1 MFIEQFL
8 QILTFY
14 LQRGICLVIP
24 NGNDNDLSDIEK
36 LKVRFYLSKFKIDP
50 ENKALIYGNSS
61 LCRFIIE
68 EQMKDQDK
76 IDYISSCILN
86 IQLKN
91 QESLNDYLS
100 SLGDNSAIKN
110 KIMELLKEDCPICYE
125 PNPDHCLPCKHLLCK
140 ACCEQIHSCPLCR
153 SNYSINNVL
162 VFNKKINPLV
172 EIKEEN
178 DNMDKSMVNIK
189 NIKIITEN
197 NFSKFCMDRFHLL
210 LMKKGGVL
218 KSTET
223 DELFFLIQYFPNEI
237 INLYRNT
244 SICSE
249 EVKCFVAAILYKI
262 HLNNTLCE
270 YINTPNRILRFLA
283 VLYNTNQD
291 NINDDIKINFE
302 QNYGKPDPKGNILL
316 KGDRSFRSLIL
327 RMVSQCKESDKIE
340 EEFIRYEKKWKLI
353 FKFTHFG
360 ESKNIKN
367 YPIAFNYAN
376 SICNGKNI
384 TKEREKKYN
393 SDSEKIN
400 KFPEGFKLYDI
411 DNTECMSTISGKVN
425 KYIESLDEDIFDY
438 LSDKPGLAFRLLRR
452 ISLAFEKS
460 DKLKPFLVKII
471 PKMNFD
477 QQVDLVHLFSSNEEE
492 DHPNVVITSKSTI
505 YWGKK

>member
-24 NGNDNDLSDIEK
+24 NCQDNELSDIEN

-50 ENKALIYGNSS
+50 ENKVLIYGNSA
-61 LCRFIIE
+61 LCRFIINL
-68 EQMKDQDK
+68 QMQDQSK
-76 IDYISSCILN
+76 IDYIGSCILN
-86 IQLKN
+86 IQIRN
-91 QESLNDYLS
+91 QQSLNDYLL
-100 SLGDNSAIKN
+100 SLGDNSPVKN

-125 PNPDHCLPCKHLLCK
+125 PTPDHCLPCKHLLCK
-140 ACCEQIHSCPLCR
+140 SCCEQIHSCPLCR

-162 VFNKKINPLV
+162 VLNKEINTLD
-172 EIKEEN
+172 EIKEDD
-178 DNMDKSMVNIK
+178 DNMDKSMVNMK

-197 NFSKFCMDRFHLL
+197 DFNQFCMNRFHLL

-223 DELFFLIQYFPNEI
+223 DELFFLILYFPNEI
-237 INLYRNT
+237 IKLYRNT

-249 EVKCFVAAILYKI
+249 EVKCFIAAILYKI

-283 VLYNTNQD
+283 VLYNTDQN
-291 NINDDIKINFE
+291 NINDNNIKINFE
-302 QNYGKPDPKGNILL
+302 KNYGKPDPKENILL
-316 KGDRSFRSLIL
+316 KGGRSFRSLIL

-376 SICNGKNI
+376 SICNGKKI
-384 TKEREKKYN
+384 TKEREN
-393 SDSEKIN
+393 TTEKIN
-400 KFPEGFKLYDI
+400 KFPVGFKLYDI

-425 KYIESLDEDIFDY
+425 KYIESLNEDIFDY

-452 ISLAFEKS
+452 ISLTFEKS

-477 QQVDLVHLFSSNEEE
+477 QQVDLVHLFSSNKEE

-505 YWGKK
+505 YWGKN